1 MQPQHYNTDGNK
13 MRTVRTKVY
22 QFSELSESAKQ
33 KAIEWYLSGND
44 DSSFAWDNTTE
55 DAIQIGLKIHSL
67 DDHRPND
74 GEFVES
80 AESTAQQIIENHGK
94 MCETYKTAA
103 AFLKERDELVSK
115 HSDGIDTSKVAEDN
129 EYDFD
134 NECDEL
140 EEEFLKSILEDYRIM
155 LNKDIDY
162 QNSEEYAID
171 AIVSNEYEFTK
182 DGERFCK

>member
-1 MQPQHYNTDGNK
+1 

-22 QFSELSESAKQ
+22 QFSELSESAKA
-33 KAIEWYLSGND
+33 KAIDWYISSGYD
-44 DSSFAWDNTTE
+44 DSFAWDNVTE
-55 DAIQIGLKIHSL
+55 DASQIGLKINSL

-74 GEFVES
+74 GEFIES

-115 HSDGIDTSKVAEDN
+115 HSDGINTNKVAEDN
-129 EYDFD
+129 EYEFD
-134 NECDEL
+134 QECDEL

-155 LNKDIDY
+155 YNKDVEY
-162 QNSEEYAID
+162 SNSEEYAIE
-171 AIVSNEYEFTK
+171 AIEANEYEFTK
-182 DGERFCK
+182 DGELFNK